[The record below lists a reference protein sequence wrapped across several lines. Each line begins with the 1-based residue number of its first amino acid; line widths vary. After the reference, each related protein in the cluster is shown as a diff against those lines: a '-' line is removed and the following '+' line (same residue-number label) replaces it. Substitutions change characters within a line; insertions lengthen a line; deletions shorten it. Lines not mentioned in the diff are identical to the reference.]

1 VKKNKVI
8 HMEMEH
14 MLRSCEFFELLG
26 TRELSEI
33 SNLGQMMTFQN
44 EEYVFR
50 QGDYGEHIY
59 IIVDGQIYLERTVDL
74 GAQKG
79 NVVIEILGK
88 GRVLGCWSTLLDM
101 PHILMSS
108 AVCRQPTKVVAIKGA
123 ELRRMMIGNSELG
136 FNLMERLC
144 FLLRDRIQAAYGAME
159 KI

>member
-1 VKKNKVI
+1 
-8 HMEMEH
+8 MEMEH
-14 MLRSCEFFELLG
+14 TLKSCEFFELLKSS
-26 TRELSEI
+26 ELSEI
-33 SNLGQMMTFQN
+33 SNLGQLLIFQN
-44 EEYVFR
+44 GEYIFC

-59 IIVDGQIYLERTVDL
+59 IISEGQVYLERTVDL
-74 GAQKG
+74 GAHKG
-79 NVVIEILGK
+79 NVVIEVLGK

-108 AVCRQPTKVVAIKGA
+108 AVCKQPTKVVAIKGA
-123 ELRRMMIGNSELG
+123 ELRRMMIGNPELG

>member
-1 VKKNKVI
+1 
-8 HMEMEH
+8 MDMEH
-14 MLRSCEFFELLG
+14 TLRGCEFFELLG
-26 TRELSEI
+26 TRELCEI

-44 EEYVFR
+44 GEYVFR

-74 GAQKG
+74 GDHKG

-101 PHILMSS
+101 PHNLMSS
-108 AVCRQPTKVVAIKGA
+108 AVCKQPTKIVAIKGA
-123 ELRRMMIGNSELG
+123 ELRRMMIGNAELG

>member
-1 VKKNKVI
+1 
-8 HMEMEH
+8 MEMEH

>member
-1 VKKNKVI
+1 MNR
-8 HMEMEH
+8 MEMEH
-14 MLRSCEFFELLG
+14 TLRSCEFFELLRA
-26 TRELSEI
+26 RELSEI
-33 SNLGQMMTFQN
+33 SKLGQMMTYQN
-44 EEYVFR
+44 GEYVFR

-59 IIVDGQIYLERTVDL
+59 IIVEGQIYLERTVDL
-74 GAQKG
+74 GKHKG
-79 NVVIEILGK
+79 NVVIEILGR

-108 AVCRQPTKVVAIKGA
+108 AVCQKPTKVVSIKGA
-123 ELRRMMIGNSELG
+123 DLRRMMIGNTELG

>member
-1 VKKNKVI
+1 
-8 HMEMEH
+8 
-14 MLRSCEFFELLG
+14 
-26 TRELSEI
+26 
-33 SNLGQMMTFQN
+33 MMTYQDG
-44 EEYVFR
+44 EYVFR

-59 IIVDGQIYLERTVDL
+59 IIAEGQIYLERTVDL
-74 GAQKG
+74 GAHKG

-108 AVCRQPTKVVAIKGA
+108 AVCKQPTKIVAIKGA
-123 ELRRMMIGNSELG
+123 ELRRIMIGNAELG
-136 FNLMERLC
+136 LNLMERLC

>member
-1 VKKNKVI
+1 MI

-14 MLRSCEFFELLG
+14 TLRSCEFFELLE

-44 EEYVFR
+44 GEYVFR

-59 IIVDGQIYLERTVDL
+59 IIAEGQIYLERTVDL
-74 GAQKG
+74 GAHKG

-108 AVCRQPTKVVAIKGA
+108 AVCKQPTKIVAIKGA
-123 ELRRMMIGNSELG
+123 ELRRIMIGNAELG

>member
-1 VKKNKVI
+1 
-8 HMEMEH
+8 MEMEH
-14 MLRSCEFFELLG
+14 TLRSCEFFELLE

-33 SNLGQMMTFQN
+33 LNLGQMMTYQDG
-44 EEYVFR
+44 EYVFR

-59 IIVDGQIYLERTVDL
+59 IIAEGQIYLERTVDL
-74 GAQKG
+74 GAHKG
-79 NVVIEILGK
+79 NVVIEVLGK

-108 AVCRQPTKVVAIKGA
+108 AVCKQPTKIVAIKGA
-123 ELRRMMIGNSELG
+123 ELRRIMISNAELG